1 MRGVMMTSMRAC
13 HYVLLDNS
21 MAMVHDLVVNLDGL
35 VLLGRSRCS
44 LRLSRFRLR
53 LGFLDRGSR
62 LLAGLIVQR
71 RLMLIIVLMLV
82 VRGWVVMLI
91 DHILTIMVRSLDWIV
106 I

>member
-1 MRGVMMTSMRAC
+1 MMSMRAC

-21 MAMVHDLVVNLDGL
+21 MAMVHDLVGNLDGL
-35 VLLGRSRCS
+35 ILLGRSRGG
-44 LRLSRFRLR
+44 LGLNWLRLR

-82 VRGWVVMLI
+82 VRGWVVLI
-91 DHILTIMVRSLDWIV
+91 DHIIAIMVRSLDWIM

>member
-1 MRGVMMTSMRAC
+1 MMSMRAC

-21 MAMVHDLVVNLDGL
+21 MAMVHDLVVNLDGF
-35 VLLGRSRCS
+35 VLLGRSRGG
-44 LRLSRFRLR
+44 LGLSRLRLR

-91 DHILTIMVRSLDWIV
+91 NHILAIMVRSLDWIV